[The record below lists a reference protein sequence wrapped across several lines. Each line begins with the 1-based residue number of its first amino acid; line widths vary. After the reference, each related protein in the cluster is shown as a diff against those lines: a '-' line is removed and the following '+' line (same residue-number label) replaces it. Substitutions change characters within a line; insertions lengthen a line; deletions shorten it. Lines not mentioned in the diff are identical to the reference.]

1 MKGLINLKNKDDECF
16 KWCHVRFINAQNK
29 DPERIK
35 KQDNFPIFNFPMKAS
50 DYEIIKER
58 FKINVNVFGYENR
71 VFPLYVSKKPNEQ
84 VLNVLLISNEEK
96 SQYVYIKDFNRLM
109 YSRTKHK
116 EKKTFLNVMF
126 TKFYN

>member
-58 FKINVNVFGYENR
+58 FKINVNVF
-71 VFPLYVSKKPNEQ
+71 
-84 VLNVLLISNEEK
+84 
-96 SQYVYIKDFNRLM
+96 
-109 YSRTKHK
+109 
-116 EKKTFLNVMF
+116 VMKIEF
-126 TKFYN
+126 FHYMFQKNQMNKY

>member
-35 KQDNFPIFNFPMKAS
+35 KQDKKIASTLDYKGINFPMKAS

-58 FKINVNVFGYENR
+58 FKINVNV
-71 VFPLYVSKKPNEQ
+71 L
-84 VLNVLLISNEEK
+84 
-96 SQYVYIKDFNRLM
+96 
-109 YSRTKHK
+109 
-116 EKKTFLNVMF
+116 VMKIEF
-126 TKFYN
+126 FHYMFQKNQMNKY